1 MLCHTLGC
9 YFLLLLLLVLQSA
22 RPFNVQASVPTNTC
36 SSILAPP
43 STTNPKSK
51 SMSSMPS
58 SIGTSNGGGNGGGNA
73 KSGWDTLRDPFRNK
87 GLTTSPAEREK
98 QQTRGLLPAGVVPF
112 DVQMATALEQV
123 RARPTCID
131 KFIYLD
137 NLRDAN
143 VQVCRGEGVCGV

>member
-1 MLCHTLGC
+1 MFCHTVGC
-9 YFLLLLLLVLQSA
+9 YFLLLLLLVLQSV
-22 RPFNVQASVPTNTC
+22 RTLNVQASVPTNTC
-36 SSILAPP
+36 SSTVAPTP
-43 STTNPKSK
+43 KKSK

-58 SIGTSNGGGNGGGNA
+58 SIGTSNGGGNA

-87 GLTTSPAEREK
+87 GLTTSLAEREK
-98 QQTRGLLPAGVVPF
+98 QQTRGLLPGGVVPF
-112 DVQMATALEQV
+112 EVQMATALEQV

-143 VQVCRGEGVCGV
+143 VQVCV

>member
-1 MLCHTLGC
+1 
-9 YFLLLLLLVLQSA
+9 
-22 RPFNVQASVPTNTC
+22 
-36 SSILAPP
+36 
-43 STTNPKSK
+43 
-51 SMSSMPS
+51 MPS
-58 SIGTSNGGGNGGGNA
+58 SIGTSNGSGNA

-87 GLTTSPAEREK
+87 GLTTRPAEREK

-143 VQVCRGEGVCGV
+143 VQVCGGEGVCGV